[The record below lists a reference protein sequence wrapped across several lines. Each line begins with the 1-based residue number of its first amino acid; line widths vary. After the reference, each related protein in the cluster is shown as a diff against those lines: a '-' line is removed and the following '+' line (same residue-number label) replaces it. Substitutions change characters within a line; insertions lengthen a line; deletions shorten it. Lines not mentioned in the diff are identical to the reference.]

1 MKARLIIADDH
12 AVLRQGL
19 RDLVARTP
27 DLEIVAEAA
36 DGAEAE
42 RLARTMPADLLLL
55 DVALPVRRGVQVLE
69 SLRRD
74 GIRLPVLLFSM
85 YPAAQYADYARRA
98 GAQGFVSKS
107 VDSAELMAAIRRV
120 VDGGTVFPRR
130 ERTSRRSESAAD
142 PFAALS
148 RRESEVMQG
157 LLKGESLQHIAAA
170 IGIGPKSVSTYRRRL
185 LDKVGVR
192 SNAELATLAA
202 RHGYV

>member
-130 ERTSRRSESAAD
+130 ERTSRRSESAGA
-142 PFAALS
+142 PAA
-148 RRESEVMQG
+148 
-157 LLKGESLQHIAAA
+157 
-170 IGIGPKSVSTYRRRL
+170 Y
-185 LDKVGVR
+185 
-192 SNAELATLAA
+192 
-202 RHGYV
+202 